1 MFWGWLTNEG
11 IEEEICLRQLVMIV
25 PFESFWFNQIHNL
38 IKQNDPIPLLFFI
51 LGRNTRAVI
60 HKWKATLCS
69 VFSRKSENKWRDDI
83 KKNNILRYFNFDKIR
98 MGQYHLMCATVRDTC
113 SVYDSR
119 RAKAGRRVEAR
130 WASQAANADR

>member
-11 IEEEICLRQLVMIV
+11 IEKEICLRQLVMIV

-38 IKQNDPIPLLFFI
+38 IKQNDPIPFPFYLKEKHPS
-51 LGRNTRAVI
+51 
-60 HKWKATLCS
+60 HKNGKRLHAA
-69 VFSRKSENKWRDDI
+69 FSAEKVKKMRDDI

-130 WASQAANADR
+130 WASQAAKVDR